1 MFKINDRR
9 YESQPMT
16 RTQVTP
22 FEDKE
27 IVLPLMSIICIVSG
41 TFIRVEIVILL
52 KAKIRKQYKID

>member
-1 MFKINDRR
+1 
-9 YESQPMT
+9 MT
-16 RTQVTP
+16 KTQVTP

-52 KAKIRKQYKID
+52 KAKTRKQYKID